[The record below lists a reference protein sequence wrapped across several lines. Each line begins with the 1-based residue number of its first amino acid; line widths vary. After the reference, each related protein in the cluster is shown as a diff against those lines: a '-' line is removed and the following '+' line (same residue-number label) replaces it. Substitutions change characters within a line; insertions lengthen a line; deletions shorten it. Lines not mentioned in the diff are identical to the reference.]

1 MKSCRECKA
10 LNPQDALICLYCRE
24 SLPTVERFS
33 STLVP
38 KFNLSSLMKRRLGYL
53 ALAIIIFFLAELVRR

>member
-10 LNPQDALICLYCRE
+10 LNPQDARTCLYCRE
-24 SLPTVERFS
+24 SLPSVERFNS
-33 STLVP
+33 MQFP

-53 ALAIIIFFLAELVRR
+53 ALAILILFLAELVRR

>member
-24 SLPTVERFS
+24 SLPTVERFRAVQ
-33 STLVP
+33 LP
-38 KFNLSSLMKRRLGYL
+38 KFNLSALMQRRLGYL
-53 ALAIIIFFLAELVRR
+53 AVVLIILLLAELARR